1 MDVMGTYGSERT
13 VSTEVYIPPSQNTC
27 NRAASEPSGRPEVDG
42 RLAAK
47 SVGNPKHD
55 ILRSKR
61 SRSHSENAQQSTMQ
75 KKLRTSQLAAADV
88 RAAVGLTVTAAEA
101 MVVAGLLGEDKT
113 MLESVVAPSV
123 VLEAAISLRRARQ
136 ECGLDEYTLD
146 ASPPPSGLID
156 AQELSTCGEN
166 LIHHSCAPEVED
178 DLLETLDD
186 CEMLEALADVG
197 VLGAAG
203 KSQILY

>member
-1 MDVMGTYGSERT
+1 
-13 VSTEVYIPPSQNTC
+13 
-27 NRAASEPSGRPEVDG
+27 
-42 RLAAK
+42 
-47 SVGNPKHD
+47 
-55 ILRSKR
+55 
-61 SRSHSENAQQSTMQ
+61 
-75 KKLRTSQLAAADV
+75 
-88 RAAVGLTVTAAEA
+88 
-101 MVVAGLLGEDKT
+101 
-113 MLESVVAPSV
+113 
-123 VLEAAISLRRARQ
+123 
-136 ECGLDEYTLD
+136 
-146 ASPPPSGLID
+146 LID